1 MVLAKYP
8 DLDILQVPTNT
19 PRTGSDA
26 AAGHL
31 MPLFFA
37 YGAAGEGRGE
47 GACVHKEYLGSLP
60 MAAYE
65 FGRHRATNGGD
76 KLGVEAKL

>member
-1 MVLAKYP
+1 
-8 DLDILQVPTNT
+8 
-19 PRTGSDA
+19 
-26 AAGHL
+26 

-37 YGAAGEGRGE
+37 YGAAGEARAVG

-65 FGRHRATNGGD
+65 FGRRRATSAGPG
-76 KLGVEAKL
+76 LGVGAKL